1 MKVGDLV
8 EVPFANDSGS
18 LLGLVK
24 QLYRPTGTNREVEV
38 LVLFRDSKE
47 HWFYEDEVSIINEG
61 R

>member
-8 EVPFANDSGS
+8 EVQFHNSGS

-24 QLYRPTGTNREVEV
+24 QLYRPIGTHREV
-38 LVLFRDSKE
+38 LVLFGDSTE